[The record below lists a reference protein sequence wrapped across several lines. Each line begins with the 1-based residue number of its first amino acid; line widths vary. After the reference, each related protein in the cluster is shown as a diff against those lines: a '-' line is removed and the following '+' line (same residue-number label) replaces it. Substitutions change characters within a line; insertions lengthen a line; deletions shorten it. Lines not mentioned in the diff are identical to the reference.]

1 VIRITFHAHTINKL
15 VRRLKDSGKYDTVN
29 KNIEYKISEMDVV
42 AMRRVKNKNY
52 MLVFE
57 VKSTYNS
64 RRKAMTQLEKHKRTF
79 EDRVDKIFKL
89 YVTPKYDTSKKEY
102 QIEWIKSGAKY
113 DRATL
118 SKNDLKRIKAAK
130 RNGMDWKILHYF

>member
-1 VIRITFHAHTINKL
+1 
-15 VRRLKDSGKYDTVN
+15 
-29 KNIEYKISEMDVV
+29 MDVV
-42 AMRRVKNKNY
+42 ALRRVNDKKY

-57 VKSTYNS
+57 VKSAYNA

-79 EDRVDKIFKL
+79 GDRVDRVFKL